1 MVLIED
7 NDYLLFQIYA
17 TLSLFHSFL
26 NGKSGN

>member
-17 TLSLFHSFL
+17 TLLLFHSFL
-26 NGKSGN
+26 NGEMEI

>member
-17 TLSLFHSFL
+17 TLFLFHSFL
-26 NGKSGN
+26 NGEMEI